1 MSAPN
6 TTTAAQVTKAR
17 RVRKS
22 AATAHTRPAHA
33 ELSFVQGTVTRYG
46 WHASNWFA
54 VPDEEYLDGTMTG
67 LKAFQELQQF
77 VKSQGDT
84 HGTEFLVQWVL
95 EEAFKASDSGTA
107 NGKSKRGAACAFIRC
122 AAAHL
127 TAMMARDSGRYVVDR
142 LAQQQATADYFQSKA
157 AQDRV
162 KFIERMQAARAAKR
176 AARELAS
183 TGTPSTAMADE
194 VAA

>member
-1 MSAPN
+1 MQPTDN
-6 TTTAAQVTKAR
+6 TTTTNSKPTQAVTVTTKAR

-22 AATAHTRPAHA
+22 AATAHAIPAHA
-33 ELSFVQGTVTRYG
+33 KLSFVQGTITRFG

-54 VPDEEYLDGTMTG
+54 VPDEEYTDGFMTG

-77 VKSQGDT
+77 VKSQGET
-84 HGTEFLVQWVL
+84 RGTPFQVQWVL
-95 EEAFKASDSGTA
+95 EEAFKARNSGTA
-107 NGKSKRGAACAFIRC
+107 NGKSKRGAAEAFIQC
-122 AAAHL
+122 AAAYL
-127 TAMMARDSGRYVVDR
+127 TAMMARDSGRYVGDR
-142 LAQQQATADYFQSKA
+142 MAQQQATADYFQAKA

-176 AARELAS
+176 AARMA
-183 TGTPSTAMADE
+183 TADE